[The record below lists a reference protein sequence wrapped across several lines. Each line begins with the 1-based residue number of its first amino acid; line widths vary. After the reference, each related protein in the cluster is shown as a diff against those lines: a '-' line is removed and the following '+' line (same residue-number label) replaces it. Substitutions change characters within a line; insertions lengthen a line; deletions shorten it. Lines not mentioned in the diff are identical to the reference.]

1 MARFYSNEN
10 FPRRAVQALRELG
23 HEVLTSLEAGRAN
36 KKIPDDEVLQFAKD
50 EERIL
55 LTMNRKD
62 FFRLHRNSDAAHAG
76 IVACTQNPDPQA
88 LAGDIHEV
96 AGTGSCAGKFIKVIR
111 KDRRKTTF

>member
-62 FFRLHRNSDAAHAG
+62 FFRLHRDSDAAHAG
-76 IVACTQNPDPQA
+76 IVACTQNPTPQA
-88 LAGDIHEV
+88 LAGSIHEL
-96 AGTGSCAGKFIKVIR
+96 ASAGSCAGKFIKVIR
-111 KDRRKTTF
+111 KDQKQ